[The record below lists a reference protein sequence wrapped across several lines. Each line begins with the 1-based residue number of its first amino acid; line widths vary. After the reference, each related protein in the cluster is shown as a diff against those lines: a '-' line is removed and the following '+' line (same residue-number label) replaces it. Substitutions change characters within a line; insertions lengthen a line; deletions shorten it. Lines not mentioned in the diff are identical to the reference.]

1 MAVLVHVKAI
11 KDFYDTKE
19 DVNRKVGDAF
29 DVTKSRLKELNAC
42 GQMQCFEPLVEIVE
56 EPEQEADGE

>member
-1 MAVLVHVKAI
+1 MAVLVHVEAI
-11 KDFYDTKE
+11 RDFYDMK
-19 DVNRKVGDAF
+19 DCVDRKAGDAF

-42 GQMQCFEPLVEIVE
+42 GQMQCFEPLVEVVE